1 MDLTTLS
8 WLGMASYAV
17 HILEEYTFDW
27 RNWARNAL
35 ALPVEWNDFYV
46 TNCIVVAL
54 GIAQAMLAKTLP
66 IAPLAYA
73 GLMLINAV
81 LFHIVPVIR
90 LKGRFSPGLVTAV
103 LLFLPVGIATYRT
116 ALESEQVG
124 AWTAIAGFL
133 IGGLVMAY
141 PIVMLRLKSKPY
153 FLQVDPAY

>member
-1 MDLTTLS
+1 MNLTTLA
-8 WLGMASYAV
+8 WLGMASYAI
-17 HILEEYTFDW
+17 HILEEYMFDW

-54 GIAQAMLAKTLP
+54 GIAQAMLAETLP

-90 LKGRFSPGLVTAV
+90 LRGRFSPGVVTAV
-103 LLFLPVGIATYRT
+103 LLFLPVGFASYRT
-116 ALESEQVG
+116 ALESGKVG
-124 AWTAIAGFL
+124 VSSAIAAFV

-153 FLQVDPAY
+153 FVQAEPAH